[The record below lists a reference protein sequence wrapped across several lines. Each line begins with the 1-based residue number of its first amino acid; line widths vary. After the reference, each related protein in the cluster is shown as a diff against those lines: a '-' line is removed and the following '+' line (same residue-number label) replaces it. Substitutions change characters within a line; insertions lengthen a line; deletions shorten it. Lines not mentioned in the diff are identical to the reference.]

1 MEVNAM
7 TKCKGWYTKALNA
20 SERHDVNDFLNYIL
34 MIYNGTSLNV
44 PDDLL
49 KLTEDD
55 ADVNKDEKHEIMV
68 KTLLTLQNQL
78 KTRKYL

>member
-1 MEVNAM
+1 M
-7 TKCKGWYTKALNA
+7 YTKALNA
-20 SERHDVNDFLNYIL
+20 SERHDVNDFLNYTL
-34 MIYNGTSLNV
+34 MIYNGTSLNA

-55 ADVNKDEKHEIMV
+55 ADVSKDEKHKIMV

>member
-1 MEVNAM
+1 MEVDAM
-7 TKCKGWYTKALNA
+7 TKCKGWYMKALNA
-20 SERHDVNDFLNYIL
+20 SERRDVNDFLNYTLI
-34 MIYNGTSLNV
+34 IYNGTSLNA

-55 ADVNKDEKHEIMV
+55 ADVSKDEKQKIMV

>member
-1 MEVNAM
+1 M
-7 TKCKGWYTKALNA
+7 KALNA
-20 SERHDVNDFLNYIL
+20 SERRDVNDFLNYTL
-34 MIYNGTSLNV
+34 MIYNGTSLNA

-55 ADVNKDEKHEIMV
+55 ADVSKDEKQKIMV